1 VIRNAHETWAFLQAS
16 SVTWVVLTVSV
27 YRLAYRIYRTT
38 SQSALANPVL
48 ISVVV
53 IMSLLFASSTPYS
66 VYFDGARLV
75 HFFIGPATVA
85 MAVPL
90 YNHTKRLKH
99 MMIPLLA
106 ALLIGSITAAC
117 SAVLIGRLLGASSE
131 TLLALAPKST
141 TMAVA
146 MGITERMGGSPSL
159 TSLMVTMT
167 GISGAIMARPVLD
180 LVRLDDMAARGF
192 VVGITAHAIGT
203 GYALQV
209 SELAGAFSALGMGLN
224 SIVTTLF
231 VPLLIPLC
239 TVRP

>member
-1 VIRNAHETWAFLQAS
+1 
-16 SVTWVVLTVSV
+16 
-27 YRLAYRIYRTT
+27 
-38 SQSALANPVL
+38 
-48 ISVVV
+48 
-53 IMSLLFASSTPYS
+53 
-66 VYFDGARLV
+66 
-75 HFFIGPATVA
+75 
-85 MAVPL
+85 
-90 YNHTKRLKH
+90 
-99 MMIPLLA
+99 
-106 ALLIGSITAAC
+106 
-117 SAVLIGRLLGASSE
+117 
-131 TLLALAPKST
+131 
-141 TMAVA
+141 MAVA